1 MNRGIFDRDIS
12 QTIQIYI
19 IKNSQLDMTYDYKS
33 IKFFLI
39 ESKTANG
46 HEFHQLKKSNE
57 NFKQNACN

>member
-12 QTIQIYI
+12 QNPNKYN
-19 IKNSQLDMTYDYKS
+19 KNSQLDMTYDYKS